1 LDSAGEYPAPEAR
14 ARALSGR
21 GKSGLT
27 LDLNE
32 PLACGE
38 AESAIICFQMADK
51 DLVFRIKADF
61 LKSLA
66 HPLRLQ
72 IIEYLKNKEAS
83 VGEMVKAIGVE
94 QSGLSKHLSI
104 LRMAGILSSRQEK
117 ATVFYSIRDNDIFHV
132 LRPIAEILRKKLKES
147 QGVLAHLGQL

>member
-1 LDSAGEYPAPEAR
+1 
-14 ARALSGR
+14 
-21 GKSGLT
+21 
-27 LDLNE
+27 
-32 PLACGE
+32 
-38 AESAIICFQMADK
+38 MADK
-51 DLVFRIKADF
+51 DLVFKIKADF

-72 IIEYLKNKEAS
+72 IIEHLKHKEAS

-117 ATVFYSIRDNDIFHV
+117 ATVFYSIRDSDIFHV

-147 QGVLAHLGQL
+147 QSVLAHLGRV